1 MAQESHIRNAH
12 LEGDA
17 FFWQGG
23 PTGVLLIHG
32 YTATTAEVRPLAR
45 ILAES
50 GYTVAAPLLPGH
62 LTRPEDANRYRRQD
76 WLEAVEAMYRRL
88 SARCE
93 RIVVGGE
100 SLGGLLALQFAA
112 KHPETAAI
120 LAYAPAIKLNVSRS
134 RRAALRIAA
143 PFTPYIDK
151 NDPDDD
157 LLWQGYTVYPLR
169 AGLELFRLQR
179 DVRRQLPKIRQPL
192 LIIQGRLD
200 TAVTSD
206 APDILAHNVHSTRKE
221 IHWLAHSSHCVLLD
235 CELTQ
240 AAQFTLDFLARVLP
254 GYSSVMVT
262 APSAHVDSQV

>member
-1 MAQESHIRNAH
+1 MAQASLMRNAH

-32 YTATTAEVRPLAR
+32 FTATTAEVRPLAR

-50 GYTVAAPLLPGH
+50 GYSVAAPLLPGH
-62 LTRPEDANRYRRQD
+62 MSRPEDANRYHRQD
-76 WLEAVEAMYRRL
+76 WLEAVEATYRRL

-100 SLGGLLALQFAA
+100 SLGGLLALQFAM

-120 LAYAPAIKLNVSRS
+120 LAYAPAIKLNVSRA
-134 RRAALRIAA
+134 RQAALHIVA
-143 PFTPYIDK
+143 PFTPYVNK
-151 NDPDDD
+151 NDPEDD

-169 AGLELFRLQR
+169 AGQELFRLQR
-179 DVRRQLPKIRQPL
+179 DVRRQLPQIRQPL

-200 TAVTSD
+200 TAVNAET
-206 APDILAHNVHSTRKE
+206 PDILARNVRSTRKE

-235 CELTQ
+235 RELAQ
-240 AAQFTLDFLARVLP
+240 AGQITLDFLAAVLP

-262 APSAHVDSQV
+262 APSAQVDSQV